1 MKHPSDATRE
11 ALARDLARLYVVRL
25 TADKPALDWM
35 LGLGA
40 MVALGLGA
48 ASAWAWVVILWMDY

>member
-11 ALARDLARLYVVRL
+11 ALARDLAKLCVVRL
-25 TADKPALDWM
+25 TADRPVLDWM

-40 MVALGLGA
+40 MVALALGA
-48 ASAWAWVVILWMDY
+48 ASAWAWIVILWMD

>member
-11 ALARDLARLYVVRL
+11 ALARDLAKLYVVQL
-25 TADKPALDWM
+25 ADRPRMDFA

-40 MVALGLGA
+40 MVALALGA
-48 ASAWAWVVILWMDY
+48 ASAWAWVVVLWFD